1 MNAQHSLIS
10 GSLISGSLVSGRSV
24 AVAAALALG
33 GFASSA
39 QAVNYTIDWL
49 SMAPTLV
56 GNSVPNA
63 QVFNV
68 PGVGNVT
75 MTYAMGPEYTNSRL
89 QPSWMQNVSITSGGD
104 NYAWT
109 NFEDLATVHDGGPNS
124 VLVLPWSVTY
134 SFPANRAPGTTFLAV
149 GGLGA
154 TTSFG
159 GGTTTATVN
168 QNGTFLGDYVSGMG
182 FGATQFT
189 GGVGTFSMQNSVT
202 GAGGIDPHWNTEFG
216 VVRIDDTVSS
226 ITVNFSQLRG
236 DGVGVNVGFI
246 VPEPATLSVLAGAG
260 LVLGRRR
267 R

>member
-1 MNAQHSLIS
+1 MTKRTASTGILVAIAAYCGMS
-10 GSLISGSLVSGRSV
+10 GT
-24 AVAAALALG
+24 AN
-33 GFASSA
+33 
-39 QAVNYTIDWL
+39 AVNYSITWMSL
-49 SMAPTLV
+49 APTLV

-75 MTYAMGPEYTNSRL
+75 MNYVLSSEYSNGRQ
-89 QPSWMQNVSITSGGD
+89 QPAWMQNVSINSGPD

-109 NFEDLATVHDGGPNS
+109 NFEDLATIHDGGANQ

-134 SFPANRAPGTTFLAV
+134 TFPSNRAGGTTFLAV
-149 GGLGA
+149 GGLGS

-159 GGTTTATVN
+159 GGDSIATVN
-168 QNGTFLGDYVSGMG
+168 QNGTFLGDFVAGG

-189 GGVGTFSMQNSVT
+189 GGAGTFSMKNSVT

-216 VVRIDDTVSS
+216 IVRIDDSVSS
-226 ITVNFSQLRG
+226 LTVNFSQLRG

-246 VPEPATLSVLAGAG
+246 VPEPASLSLLAGG
-260 LVLGRRR
+260 TLTLLRRR